1 MTVRAIL
8 DAKGRQVVSIGA
20 DAKLSSAVKTLSERR
35 IGALLVMADGKIE
48 GILSER
54 DIVRELG
61 ERGPAVLDEP
71 VRAVMTA
78 KVMTCRRS
86 DTVAYLMEQMTEGKF
101 RHLPVVEDGQVV
113 GLISIGDVVKH
124 RVMEY
129 ETEQEAMR
137 DYIATA

>member
-35 IGALLVMADGKIE
+35 IGALLVMAGGKIE

-86 DTVAYLMEQMTEGKF
+86 DTVAFLMERMTEGKF

-129 ETEQEAMR
+129 ETEQEALR